1 MSLEAFSASLP
12 LNDVNPNPSKLKRHH
27 SVFGT
32 NHNVQFPVTLTKAE
46 ESMAKRLKQAAEDH
60 NLLPSE
66 LPIATPTRTIQKVQ
80 LTSMASSHQGKR
92 PANEDM
98 HIIVSTD
105 YGDIFAVCDGHGLVS
120 RRRLK
125 EGLPQPGQE
134 ASQFVASSVEKD
146 LLNIIRECN
155 FDTKR
160 AFKIWADKVQNSIP
174 YFLSGSTVVVGFF
187 EKINRYFHVA
197 TIGDSE
203 ALVLRMQ
210 DGIIQPIPMSPENNW
225 ATPACVERARQIFEP
240 EVFDK
245 WEQLPPKMRRYP
257 PNAGVNL
264 ACSFGDRSM
273 IYNNKTGVSHE
284 PDCSLLQIEEGDLIL
299 LGCDGVFDFA
309 GIHELIDK
317 VIEPHWNDPNANLA
331 ELIAQYALNEKQ
343 SSDNVT
349 VITVRVNSQTKLLEI
364 RASQA
369 STEVEKTPPL

>member
-1 MSLEAFSASLP
+1 MSLEAYSASLP
-12 LNDVNPNPSKLKRHH
+12 LTDSSQNPNRLKRHH
-27 SVFGT
+27 SAFGT
-32 NHNVQFPVTLTKAE
+32 GHNYQFPVTLTKAE
-46 ESMAKRLKQAAEDH
+46 ESMSKRLKQAAEDH
-60 NLLPSE
+60 NLPPSE
-66 LPIATPTRTIQKVQ
+66 LPITAPTRTIQKVQ
-80 LTSMASSHQGKR
+80 LITKASSHQGKR
-92 PANEDM
+92 PANEDT
-98 HIIVSTD
+98 HIMISTD
-105 YGDIFAVCDGHGLVS
+105 YGDIFAVCDGHGFVS
-120 RRRLK
+120 KRRLK
-125 EGLPQPGQE
+125 EGLPQSGQE

-146 LLNIIRECN
+146 LLNFIRECN

-160 AFKIWADKVQNSIP
+160 AFKMWADKVQSKIP
-174 YFLSGSTVVVGFF
+174 FFLAGSTAVVGFF

-240 EVFDK
+240 EVFEA
-245 WEQLPPKMRRYP
+245 WEQLPAKSRRFP
-257 PNAGVNL
+257 PNFGVNL

-273 IYNNKTGVSHE
+273 IYNQKTGVSHE
-284 PDCSLLQIEEGDLIL
+284 PDCSLLQLQEGDLIL

-317 VIEPHWNDPNANLA
+317 VIEPHWNDPHANLA
-331 ELIAQYALNEKQ
+331 NLIAQYALNEKH

-349 VITVRVNSQTKLLEI
+349 VITVRVNSETEHVEI

-369 STEVEKTPPL
+369 ATEVEQTPPL

>member
-1 MSLEAFSASLP
+1 MSLEAYSASLP
-12 LNDVNPNPSKLKRHH
+12 LNDFTPGPNKLKRYH
-27 SVFGT
+27 SVCGT
-32 NHNVQFPVTLTKAE
+32 SHNSQLPITLTKAE
-46 ESMAKRLKQAAEDH
+46 ESMAKRVKQAAEDH

-80 LTSMASSHQGKR
+80 LSSKASSHQGKR
-92 PANEDM
+92 PANEDT
-98 HIIVSTD
+98 HIMVSTD
-105 YGDIFAVCDGHGLVS
+105 YGDIFAVCDGHGFVS

-125 EGLPQPGQE
+125 EGLPQSGQE
-134 ASQFVASSVEKD
+134 ASQFVASSIRED
-146 LLNIIRECN
+146 LLKIIRECN
-155 FDTKR
+155 FDTQR
-160 AFKIWADKVQNSIP
+160 AFKIWADKVQSKIP
-174 YFLSGSTVVVGFF
+174 FMMAGSTAVVGFF

-225 ATPACVERARQIFEP
+225 ATPACVERAKQIFEP

-245 WEQLPPKMRRYP
+245 WEQLPAKERRFP

-264 ACSFGDRSM
+264 ACSFGDRLM
-273 IYNNKTGVSHE
+273 TYKDKIGVSHE
-284 PDCSLLQIEEGDLIL
+284 PDCSLLQLEKGDLIL

-317 VIEPHWNDPNANLA
+317 VIEPHWNDRSANLA
-331 ELIAQYALNEKQ
+331 KLIAKYALEEKQ
-343 SSDNVT
+343 STDNVT
-349 VITVRVNSQTKLLEI
+349 VITVRVNSETAQIEI

-369 STEVEKTPPL
+369 STEVEQTPPL